1 MLDPLT
7 IAQPIESVGGRQSFV
22 VEPSMLYSA
31 MVAHIRAGLTAGP
44 FGLFANEDVRT
55 GYVAQAMALP
65 EEAWDLVL
73 QPATEAMP
81 PADRQLRAEALRIAR
96 KWFQERLHQ
105 AIGGNG
111 TPLFLRITKDPA
123 YRS

>member
-7 IAQPIESVGGRQSFV
+7 IAQPIESVGGRQSFEV
-22 VEPSMLYSA
+22 APATLYPA
-31 MVAHIRAGLTAGP
+31 MVAHIRGGLTAGP
-44 FGLFANEDVRT
+44 YGLFADEDVQA
-55 GYVAQAMALP
+55 GYVAQAIALP
-65 EEAWDLVL
+65 VEAWDLAL

-81 PADRQLRAEALRIAR
+81 LADRQLRAEALRIAR

-111 TPLFLRITKDPA
+111 TPLFLRITKDTD
-123 YRS
+123 YKS